1 LQLSHPHLPASSKT
15 PKPHEHKSF
24 ELSKKILGG
33 LFVFEG
39 GVGDDNGDGVSRF
52 FRVGEE
58 DKDKVCEG
66 VHGEDWEW
74 EAEGDGRQVQGGE
87 EVERERKY

>member
-1 LQLSHPHLPASSKT
+1 LQPSHPDLFASSET
-15 PKPHEHKSF
+15 PKPHERKSF
-24 ELSKKILGG
+24 ELSKKIWRGYPCLRAALETTTERWFSSLLG
-33 LFVFEG
+33 L
-39 GVGDDNGDGVSRF
+39 GD
-52 FRVGEE
+52 E
-58 DKDKVCEG
+58 VCEG